1 LVLTQVLGASCSAHT
16 RICPP
21 AASFLAVAH
30 LLSCLGEEL
39 ICLSLVLVPDTRRSL
54 VRLAL
59 ICPPA
64 RAHSSGAD
72 LSFAE
77 QGACP
82 VFLFSVVQRYF
93 LARFFGCGCWFI
105 KSSLSSPQVL
115 TGLWTP
121 FAFLPS
127 PTGLVHSLLGSLSSD
142 SQESAT
148 TCLADFI
155 CSIPCRFSFVL

>member
-1 LVLTQVLGASCSAHT
+1 LVLAQVLGTSCSART

-54 VRLAL
+54 DRLAL
-59 ICPPA
+59 NCPPA

-77 QGACP
+77 QGACL
-82 VFLFSVVQRYF
+82 VFLLFGGTALFSCLVLRLWLLVR
-93 LARFFGCGCWFI
+93 
-105 KSSLSSPQVL
+105 QV
-115 TGLWTP
+115 
-121 FAFLPS
+121 FAFLTPGVDRS
-127 PTGLVHSLLGSLSSD
+127 VDPVCFPTESDWLGPFTAGFFISCSSERQPRVCYRV
-142 SQESAT
+142 SS
-148 TCLADFI
+148 
-155 CSIPCRFSFVL
+155 

>member
-1 LVLTQVLGASCSAHT
+1 LVLAQVLGTSCSART

-54 VRLAL
+54 DRLAL
-59 ICPPA
+59 NCPPA

-77 QGACP
+77 QGAC
-82 VFLFSVVQRYF
+82 LFSFCSVVQRYF
-93 LARFFGCGCWFI
+93 LAWFFGCGCWFV
-105 KSSLSSPQVL
+105 KSSLSSLQVS
-115 TGLWTP
+115 TGLWIP

-127 PTGLVHSLLGSLSSD
+127 PTGWVLHFLLERATAKSLL
-142 SQESAT
+142 
-148 TCLADFI
+148 
-155 CSIPCRFSFVL
+155 PRV